1 MISGIYVTAD
11 RSLSFKCYH
20 LRNFTAEKK
29 FISVLDS
36 SAVMADYSDISSTRG
51 LPLIVIDRNEDSR
64 SILSNFRKRRLKQK
78 IERNF
83 YHIENYLLAPQKA
96 FEDAREY
103 KLSKNTLAPLA
114 EKQIENVLGALKHEK
129 ANPIR
134 LEFSDSYFNI
144 PLHPRIDSLKNLPL
158 LYFQL
163 FSIETLKASALKREL
178 ARKRF

>member
-1 MISGIYVTAD
+1 MWSQNRQKNRQKPTKTDKFVGFPKYFCRFLQARKNRQNAD
-11 RSLSFKCYH
+11 KNRRKPTKGRC
-20 LRNFTAEKK
+20 RFT
-29 FISVLDS
+29 S
-36 SAVMADYSDISSTRG
+36 
-51 LPLIVIDRNEDSR
+51 
-64 SILSNFRKRRLKQK
+64 Q
-78 IERNF
+78 
-83 YHIENYLLAPQKA
+83 LLAPQKA

-114 EKQIENVLGALKHEK
+114 EKQIENVLEALKDEK
-129 ANPIR
+129 ADPIR

-178 ARKRF
+178 ARKRL

>member
-1 MISGIYVTAD
+1 M
-11 RSLSFKCYH
+11 
-20 LRNFTAEKK
+20 
-29 FISVLDS
+29 LDS

-51 LPLIVIDRNEDSR
+51 LPLIVIDRNQDS
-64 SILSNFRKRRLKQK
+64 SAILRNFRKRKLKKK

-83 YHIENYLLAPQKA
+83 HHIENYLLAPQKA
-96 FEDAREY
+96 FEDVREF

-114 EKQIENVLGALKHEK
+114 EKQIENVLEALEK
-129 ANPIR
+129 EQGTPIR
-134 LEFSDSYFNI
+134 LEFADSYFNI

-178 ARKRF
+178 ARKRL